1 MKCLLTRVQIADIA
15 DWARR
20 LEDFI
25 DAQVVNRAKLD
36 RQDHE
41 SNDNQEDAQTLASS
55 RGESRE
61 VKWLDGAVP
70 LDFKPDNFL
79 VDQCDFITP
88 KITVVP
94 PGTLPS
100 WREECGICKGLF
112 DAPNRIDACPSG
124 ARMLPCGHIICRN
137 CLARCLKASNL
148 CPFCRRE
155 FSILPRWCTTMES
168 YYQASI
174 DRLLESYAGQRGFVG
189 KLKLPLMLCIFP
201 FVLAVAITMNVAPK
215 VNVLT
220 ESNHQFRT
228 APQWKRILFAIGI
241 IALSPSIYL
250 VMIYGVI
257 FGRPAWLAGEDL
269 APVAAED

>member
-1 MKCLLTRVQIADIA
+1 
-15 DWARR
+15 
-20 LEDFI
+20 
-25 DAQVVNRAKLD
+25 
-36 RQDHE
+36 
-41 SNDNQEDAQTLASS
+41 
-55 RGESRE
+55 
-61 VKWLDGAVP
+61 
-70 LDFKPDNFL
+70 
-79 VDQCDFITP
+79 
-88 KITVVP
+88 
-94 PGTLPS
+94 
-100 WREECGICKGLF
+100 
-112 DAPNRIDACPSG
+112 
-124 ARMLPCGHIICRN
+124 
-137 CLARCLKASNL
+137 
-148 CPFCRRE
+148 
-155 FSILPRWCTTMES
+155 MES